1 MKKYTKAEI
10 EKLSYT
16 DFISL
21 IKEENRPSGGKK
33 TIREIAINS
42 FINEKSNVLEIGCT
56 NGFSSI
62 EINKITKCNIIGIDI
77 NKNSISN
84 AIEKIKLNSLDENKI
99 KFEYG
104 NAENLSKFSDNT
116 FDLII
121 CGNAISFMNDKSK
134 VLNELIRILKPNG
147 FISIVPLWYKESPN
161 INLVNKINHE
171 LGFDITC
178 YYERDW
184 LNFFHN
190 KLELYYKKNYSFIHC
205 KPEQIKKYVEE
216 MIDSKEHLKCYSYE
230 EIKEIKKRW
239 YNTIS
244 IFNDNLSLTNY
255 SVILLRKN
263 VCEEE
268 QEIFL
273 TNGD

>member
-1 MKKYTKAEI
+1 MKKYTKKEI

-42 FINEKSNVLEIGCT
+42 FINENSNVLEIGCT

-62 EINKITKCNIIGIDI
+62 EINKITKCNVTGIDI

-84 AIEKIKLNSLDENKI
+84 AIEKIKLNGLDGNKI

-104 NAENLSKFSDNT
+104 NAENLSKFKDNT

-121 CGNAISFMNDKSK
+121 CGNAISFISDKSK
-134 VLNELIRILKPNG
+134 AINELIRVLKPNG
-147 FISIVPLWYKESPN
+147 FISIVPLWYKENPN
-161 INLVNKINHE
+161 QDIIKKVNHE
-171 LGFDITC
+171 LGFDIIC
-178 YYERDW
+178 YYEKDW
-184 LNFFHN
+184 TDFSDRN
-190 KLELYYKKNYSFIHC
+190 LELYYKKNYSFIYC
-205 KPEQIKKYVEE
+205 TQEQIEKYVEK
-216 MIDSKEHLKCYSYE
+216 MIDSKEHLKCYSCD
-230 EIKEIKKRW
+230 EIKTIKNRW
-239 YNTIS
+239 RNTIS

-255 SVILLRKN
+255 SVILLRKSMY
-263 VCEEE
+263 EEE

-273 TNGD
+273 TNGE